1 MKNNLLI
8 ILISL
13 TSTNIL
19 GDISYFKCEAKVLTS
34 MDENGYDRYIFESGE
49 KIESFTINREKSLV
63 SWRSRTFDFIEDLN
77 KDNVYE
83 IDEIKETYSIRVRFN
98 GVTGILVDERYF
110 YSTNGGSRYE
120 TTFGCRKTTP
130 IFD

>member
-19 GDISYFKCEAKVLTS
+19 GDISYFKCEAKDLFS
-34 MDENGYDRYIFESGE
+34 MSESGFDNYIYKKGE
-49 KIESFTINREKSLV
+49 NIESLTINREISLV
-63 SWRSRTFDFIEDLN
+63 SWRSDTFDFIEDLN
-77 KDNVYE
+77 KDNIYE
-83 IDEIKETYSIRVRFN
+83 IDKYRDSYSISVRFN

-110 YSTNGGSRYE
+110 YSSGGSRFKTTYE
-120 TTFGCRKTTP
+120 CRKTTP
-130 IFD
+130 VFD